1 MLTGPMV
8 RAFGLCV
15 KEPFVL
21 EDQDRAVIKWKFTD
35 KVTGCETQTLKSSS
49 G

>member
-15 KEPFVL
+15 KQPLVL
-21 EDQDRAVIKWKFTD
+21 EDQDRAVIKCKGTD
-35 KVTGCETQTLKSSS
+35 RKSVV
-49 G
+49 